1 MTLMTIPGGLPQC
14 QSLHKPCIEQ
24 PRTPHDRDSP
34 GSKIIILITVG
45 AAAETC
51 YSSQIRH
58 EEKHAPTL
66 RRAAEFVIDAGLV
79 AAAVISLAA
88 ILWIVMQL
96 P

>member
-1 MTLMTIPGGLPQC
+1 MTLMTIPGSLPQG
-14 QSLHKPCIEQ
+14 QSSHKPCIEQ
-24 PRTPHDRDSP
+24 PRTPHDRGSP
-34 GSKIIILITVG
+34 GNKTIILIAVG
-45 AAAETC
+45 AVAETC

-58 EEKHAPTL
+58 GEKHAPTS
-66 RRAAEFVIDAGLV
+66 RRVAEFVIDAGLV

>member
-1 MTLMTIPGGLPQC
+1 MTLMTIPGSLPQC
-14 QSLHKPCIEQ
+14 QSSHKTCIEQ

-34 GSKIIILITVG
+34 GNKTKILITVG

-58 EEKHAPTL
+58 GEKHAPTP
-66 RRAAEFVIDAGLV
+66 RRASEFVIDAGLV